1 MKYVKIIVVLLIS
14 IFLLSS
20 ILFNA
25 TATAQSDGT
34 KPTRLI
40 DKILMGIFKYSYS
53 KGPIAG
59 LLFPNIGTPWK
70 VFRFSEPDF
79 FTADPNIMDL
89 ENLNHAEIIIGIKDS
104 STGEYKS
111 LKDYSKAPFE
121 TAKDFTFKLEIPN
134 DVPEGA
140 LITKFS
146 PPMLVVGE
154 GGEVKTKLT
163 IDLNIPEDTVL
174 PDKIILRVNITRYTT
189 YGNLWTAFGIPVSI
203 LALLSPNPWPTFSG
217 KRLPDDPV
225 YIDILVKTNRFHL
238 ADIIPPQN
246 LEMRPNEL
254 QSIPIEIRNLG
265 SHTDTFNFRT
275 STNTDDGM
283 IVSPP
288 LAITLKPNE
297 VGHTSISIAT
307 PRQMRDPGT
316 VRSIN
321 IEAYSIYEPDK
332 IFRQTATIT
341 TKGVYVSEIS
351 WMYYA
356 LFGIIILFAV
366 VYILRRR
373 KKILAKIGKKPEKP
387 WDISG
392 KKEYLEKLKKEDRKK
407 YNVVLNEMKD
417 EYKSSILSYKSYR
430 KTMLKEAR
438 KKSLKRFTDIFK
450 RSKREK
456 KVKAKKLEKKKQQ
469 ISDITKAEEIKTKE
483 SKPES
488 IEEEMIK
495 SVTDKSAEMEK
506 QRREQAILK
515 IKKAQEKQRR
525 KFGKFNY

>member
-189 YGNLWTAFGIPVSI
+189 YGNLWTAFGIPASM

-373 KKILAKIGKKPEKP
+373 KKILAKIGKKPDKP
-387 WDISG
+387 WELPKE
-392 KKEYLEKLKKEDRKK
+392 KKLLKKLKKENKK
-407 YNVVLNEMKD
+407 GYDKAMKTMEK
-417 EYKSSILSYKSYR
+417 EYKSALVDYKNNL
-430 KTMLKEAR
+430 KTMKQKTILRERRTLITSFFKKLKV
-438 KKSLKRFTDIFK
+438 KR
-450 RSKREK
+450 
-456 KVKAKKLEKKKQQ
+456 KAKKPIVSKDKKIPVKTKKIEEMPEKPGRIDTETAAAERKKQ
-469 ISDITKAEEIKTKE
+469 E
-483 SKPES
+483 
-488 IEEEMIK
+488 
-495 SVTDKSAEMEK
+495 
-506 QRREQAILK
+506 AILRVK
-515 IKKAQEKQRR
+515 REQEKQKR
-525 KFGKFNY
+525 KFSG